1 MIHYGCKFSVLLQ
14 IFSIVDDISSLWAM
28 ERGDIYN
35 GKYHITGG
43 ILSAVNGVEP
53 IDLNLAGLVERVKNE
68 NIKEVILAL
77 PATIDAK
84 ITSHYIINLLSGVD
98 VKITELMQGIPIG
111 GELKETL
118 NNSNA
123 NYSVLT
129 YKTLIFEKLRYH
141 QYLAT

>member
-1 MIHYGCKFSVLLQ
+1 M
-14 IFSIVDDISSLWAM
+14 DDISSLWAM

-43 ILSAVNGVEP
+43 ILSAINGIEP
-53 IDLNLAGLVERVKNE
+53 ANLNLAGLCDRVKKE

-84 ITSHYIINLLSGVD
+84 ITSHYIINLLSGID

-111 GELKETL
+111 GELDFLDEGTISAALKQRK
-118 NNSNA
+118 S
-123 NYSVLT
+123 
-129 YKTLIFEKLRYH
+129 I
-141 QYLAT
+141 